1 MQEGKLKFKV
11 DMYEGMES
19 AVKTLRRLYTGD
31 HTGKLMLHV
40 G

>member
-1 MQEGKLKFKV
+1 
-11 DMYEGMES
+11 MES